1 VVRERLI
8 YKTVLSLVTIAASG
22 AIRLAFSLLVGHV
35 FGPPTLGHAN
45 VIISGAVFATLLCSP
60 GMGQSVARQMA
71 TRGLTIDSPQ
81 GRTILARATAGHH
94 LVCLIVAAVAV
105 VLIPTDGRAEAAMAF
120 ALTFGYGCYTYYKA
134 VMYGVDQV
142 ARYAALELI
151 WDALFAGT
159 LVLVAVTAAR
169 SWLLAPMVLVYLG
182 FALGAHVSLFGW
194 RRRAITGR
202 HDGTGLWRV
211 IVPFAAV
218 TTAGTASSAGFLQ
231 LSQIF
236 AAHADPGHGS
246 GLFAAAMS
254 LVTPAYLLPRALSVV
269 LFPAMA
275 RAAGRSD
282 AALVRRQ
289 LVVGTDVLAAAML
302 PAFAF
307 AGMIASALLALYGAS
322 FHGGA
327 TTLLIMLWATWVSI
341 ASVPAV
347 NALSSDPGRAY
358 LVPAAA
364 SVIGFAI
371 GLAFWFALGTSIV
384 MVAWGYLAGSV
395 VQSVIPVV
403 EAARRHGGL
412 RMGLGL
418 RSVLVAALGIVVG
431 MSVIHRP
438 IVVQVS
444 VGVVAAIVAATAV
457 LPELRGILRAWRVPS
472 HA

>member
-1 VVRERLI
+1 MVRERLI

-35 FGPPTLGHAN
+35 FGPTTLGHAN
-45 VIISGAVFATLLCSP
+45 VIISTAVFATLLCSP

-71 TRGLTIDSPQ
+71 TQALRTDSPR
-81 GRTILARATAGHH
+81 GRLILARATAGHH
-94 LVCLIVAAVAV
+94 LLCLAIAVGAV
-105 VLIPTDGRAEAAMAF
+105 FLMPAEGRAETVLAV

-151 WDALFAGT
+151 WDALFAAT
-159 LVLVAVTAAR
+159 LVLVAVTGAR
-169 SWLLAPMVLVYLG
+169 SYLLSPMVLVYLG
-182 FALGAHVSLFGW
+182 FAAGAHLSLFG
-194 RRRAITGR
+194 RRRMRGLPALR
-202 HDGTGLWRV
+202 SARLWRTV
-211 IVPFAAV
+211 APFAAV
-218 TTAGTASSAGFLQ
+218 TTVGTASSAGFLQ

-289 LVVGTDVLAAAML
+289 LAIGTDVLAAAML

-358 LVPAAA
+358 LVPAVA
-364 SVIGFAI
+364 SVIGFVV
-371 GLAFWFALGTSIV
+371 GLVFWFTLGTSIE

-395 VQSVIPVV
+395 VQSVIPIMH
-403 EAARRHGGL
+403 AARKHGGL
-412 RMGLGL
+412 RLGLGI
-418 RSVLVAALGIVVG
+418 RSVAVSAAGVVVG
-431 MSVIHRP
+431 LTVIHTA
-438 IVVQVS
+438 ISHQVTVGLLSAVIAVV
-444 VGVVAAIVAATAV
+444 VVF
-457 LPELRGILRAWRVPS
+457 PELRGILRAWRVPS